1 MEHLTLIVVLA
12 VLIYLTRIAGLLL
25 GARQAPPTVA
35 RALHYVPIAAFAALI
50 VPGLAVPGEFAP
62 RVVAA
67 LCTGLPRGD
76 SASCGWRWSW
86 GWPSTGGCAR
96 SGCEHGWI
104 IRGSARS
111 PPPFPA
117 SRWLLVHADLGH
129 RPLSAAVSR

>member
-67 LCTGLPRGD
+67 LCTGL
-76 SASCGWRWSW
+76 AAWRFGTLWVALAAGMAVYW
-86 GWPSTGGCAR
+86 GLRA
-96 SGCEHGWI
+96 
-104 IRGSARS
+104 
-111 PPPFPA
+111 
-117 SRWLLVHADLGH
+117 LG
-129 RPLSAAVSR
+129 L